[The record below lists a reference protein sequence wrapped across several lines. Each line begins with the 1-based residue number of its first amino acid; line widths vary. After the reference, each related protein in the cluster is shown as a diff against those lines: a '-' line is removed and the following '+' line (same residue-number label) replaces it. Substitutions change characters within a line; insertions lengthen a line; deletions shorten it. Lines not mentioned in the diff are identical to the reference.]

1 MIRRKINCSE
11 DEARLI
17 LQSVYD
23 NAKDSTFGGSWASRR
38 YVSGG
43 IITAVWDATQQDVVV
58 CSNAITT
65 ESGLLE
71 YLPAKYS
78 K

>member
-1 MIRRKINCSE
+1 MIRRTINCSE

-17 LQSVYD
+17 LESVYD
-23 NAKDSTFGGSWASRR
+23 NATDSTFGGSWARKR

-43 IITAVWDATQQDVVV
+43 IVTAVWDATQQDVVL
-58 CSNAITT
+58 SSALST
-65 ESGLLE
+65 EAGLLE